1 MLLEQGKDEHAGATS
16 IARWW
21 LGVRGSQPVSG
32 GTTHGDIFWR
42 ILLGELCMS
51 LSCLWLVLFL
61 CIVHFM
67 RALKQIFVSGLGHP
81 DVSPKH

>member
-1 MLLEQGKDEHAGATS
+1 MLLEQGKDEHAAATA
-16 IARWW
+16 IARRW
-21 LGVRGSQPVSG
+21 LRARGSQPGSG

>member
-1 MLLEQGKDEHAGATS
+1 MLLEQGKDEHAAATA
-16 IARWW
+16 IARRW
-21 LGVRGSQPVSG
+21 LRARGSQPGSG

-51 LSCLWLVLFL
+51 LSCLWLVLLL

-67 RALKQIFVSGLGHP
+67 RALMQIFVSGLGH
-81 DVSPKH
+81 SP